1 MASFTFIASAPSAPS
16 RPPFFALTNEAL
28 SEVTR
33 SLATK
38 LDGRSASF
46 IEMMDNASANMK
58 LSDPV
63 LRKNGMALWCS
74 LLRRASVEADGQRA
88 TGDSPATEEAP
99 VAGPSTAAPS
109 KRADTGMVRSLGLGD
124 VPLTKDHDSVTCRWN
139 GCEMVMKGQN
149 FKSHLLG
156 YDVRGHRA
164 HIDSLAG
171 AGKYTRCHWA
181 GCRAPEMKVASLER
195 HVLNMHVQMD
205 RYRCSRCGT
214 TKRKD
219 AYLSQHG
226 PARHCTRLRHPT
238 PAPQDDLPPAKRRR
252 TDTCSPLDADLAMPH
267 PYPLSTLYSAGSP
280 PGEPSPVAG
289 PSTVRLPDTGVANIE
304 GISNLPCAPEPVS
317 FGYLPPSLGK
327 ENIPMLTGNMGQ
339 VAGTSL
345 DPIMQEFLDSCRKT
359 EEVFDLFDHLI
370 N

>member
-1 MASFTFIASAPSAPS
+1 MRASNARALRCRWGDCGPTFSYNDARGWKSHLQASLSSEDRTAPRLCMYTCQWDNWGVRIKALSTLEHHTLAFPPSAPS

-109 KRADTGMVRSLGLGD
+109 KRADTGMVRSVGSGD

-139 GCEMVMKGQN
+139 GCEMAMKGQD
-149 FKSHLLG
+149 FKAHLLG
-156 YDVRGHRA
+156 YDARGHRA
-164 HIDSLAG
+164 HIDGLAG
-171 AGKYTRCHWA
+171 AGKYTHCHWD
-181 GCRAPEMKVASLER
+181 GCRAPEMKVASLKR

-226 PARHCTRLRHPT
+226 PARLLFATPPLPLTTTCRRPRGVAWT
-238 PAPQDDLPPAKRRR
+238 PAILWMRIWPCPTHTP
-252 TDTCSPLDADLAMPH
+252 
-267 PYPLSTLYSAGSP
+267 SP
-280 PGEPSPVAG
+280 PCTQQGLRRE
-289 PSTVRLPDTGVANIE
+289 
-304 GISNLPCAPEPVS
+304 
-317 FGYLPPSLGK
+317 SLC
-327 ENIPMLTGNMGQ
+327 PWQ
-339 VAGTSL
+339 AR
-345 DPIMQEFLDSCRKT
+345 PR
-359 EEVFDLFDHLI
+359 
-370 N
+370 